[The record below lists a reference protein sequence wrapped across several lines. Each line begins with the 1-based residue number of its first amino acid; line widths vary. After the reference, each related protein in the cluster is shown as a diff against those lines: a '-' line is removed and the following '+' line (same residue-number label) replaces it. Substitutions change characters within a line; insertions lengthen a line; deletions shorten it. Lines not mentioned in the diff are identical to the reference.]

1 MRLSIARQELARV
14 LTNVGRVI
22 EAKNTIPILGNV
34 LLDATADGLR
44 VTGTDLDIVATDH
57 APADITDT
65 GRICVD
71 AKLLADIAKKAGG
84 DISLSLEAD
93 RLIVKSGRSVFKLA
107 TLDAKDFPSFGDE
120 TYAVSFEV
128 DLASL
133 FAPVAFAIGNDAN
146 RPFLHGVFFH
156 VKDGAAVAVATN
168 GHRLA
173 RHTGQ
178 ELPEFDGIIV
188 PQKTVGMLPKG
199 TAQVS
204 VGENLIRVASGDFT
218 LTSKLIDGTFPDY
231 QRVIPTEN
239 ELVASAEKDD
249 LLKASDRVATVSSER
264 GNAVKLSIVPG
275 AIALTVQSY
284 DRGEA
289 ADEVQ
294 AEYSGKPVDIGFNSI
309 YFRDALQVF
318 PAGLVNLALRD
329 AGSPALV
336 TSPVYPALDVT
347 LMPMRV

>member
-1 MRLSIARQELARV
+1 MRLSITRADLARV

-22 EAKNTIPILGNV
+22 ESRNTMPILSNV
-34 LLDATADGLR
+34 LLSAKDGRLQ
-44 VTGTDLDIVATDH
+44 VTGTDLDIVATD
-57 APADITDT
+57 ATAADVTES
-65 GRICVD
+65 GSICVD
-71 AKLLADIAKKAGG
+71 AKLLADISKKAGG
-84 DISLSLEAD
+84 DISISMEGD
-93 RLIVKSGRSVFKLA
+93 RLVVKSGRSRFALPTLA
-107 TLDAKDFPSFGDE
+107 AADLPTFGADDY
-120 TYAVSFEV
+120 TASFEA
-128 DLASL
+128 DLAAL

-146 RPFLHGVFFH
+146 RPYLHGVFFH
-156 VKDGAAVAVATN
+156 VMDGKAVAVATN

-178 ELPEFDGIIV
+178 ELPEFDGVIV
-188 PQKTVGMLPKG
+188 PQKAVGMLPKG
-199 TAQVS
+199 LAQVS
-204 VGENLIRVASGDFT
+204 VNENIIRIVFGDFT

-231 QRVIPTEN
+231 RRVIPTEN
-239 ELVASAEKDD
+239 DLVASAEKDD

-264 GNAVKLSIVPG
+264 GNAVKLSIAPG
-275 AIALTVQSY
+275 AIALTVNSVE
-284 DRGEA
+284 RGEA

-329 AGSPALV
+329 SGSPALI
-336 TSPVYPALDVT
+336 TSPVYPALDIT

>member
-1 MRLSIARQELARV
+1 MRLTISKSDLSRV
-14 LTNVGRVI
+14 LTNVGRVV
-22 EAKNTIPILGNV
+22 ESRNVIPILGNV
-34 LLDATADGLR
+34 KLSADAGHLT
-44 VTGTDLDIVATDH
+44 VTGTDLDIIATDR
-57 APADITDT
+57 AVADVTQPGT
-65 GRICVD
+65 VCVD

-84 DISLSLEAD
+84 DISISLDAD
-93 RLIVKSGRSVFKLA
+93 RLVVKSGRSVFKLA

-120 TYAVSFEV
+120 AYAASFDV
-128 DLASL
+128 DLAAL

-156 VKDGAAVAVATN
+156 VLDGEAVAVATN

-173 RHTGQ
+173 RHKGA
-178 ELPEFDGIIV
+178 ELPEFEGVIV

-199 TAQVS
+199 TASVS
-204 VGENLIRVASGDFT
+204 VSGNLIRIVSGDFS
-218 LTSKLIDGTFPDY
+218 LTSKLIDGIFPDY
-231 QRVIPTEN
+231 RRVIPTEN
-239 ELVASAEKDD
+239 DLVASAEKDD

-264 GNAVKLSIVPG
+264 GNAVKLSIAPG
-275 AIALTVQSY
+275 AIALTVQSVE
-284 DRGEA
+284 RGEA

-318 PAGLVNLALRD
+318 PSGLVNLALRD
-329 AGSPALV
+329 AGSPALI
-336 TSPVYPALDVT
+336 TSPIYPALDVT